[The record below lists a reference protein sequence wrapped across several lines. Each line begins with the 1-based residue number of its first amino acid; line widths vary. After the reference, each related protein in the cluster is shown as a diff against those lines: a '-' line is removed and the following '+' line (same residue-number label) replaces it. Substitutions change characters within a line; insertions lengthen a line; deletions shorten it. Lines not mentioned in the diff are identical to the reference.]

1 MKSVFRLLLL
11 ICLLTACTSE
21 KKKKDLYSY
30 IPEEASIVIKSNGLQ
45 SLVSNIENNHFLQQ
59 LNKTPLFNELANKTS
74 LLNHLNN
81 QGETIIS
88 FLKDNNNTL
97 QYAVLTRFND
107 SIFKLDSIPNHSL
120 ETITTQNQTFKKATV
135 NKQVLYTTIKDSIF
149 IGATS
154 QELLLSS
161 IKGQPNSNKT
171 LLKTA
176 SNNSQL
182 SVYID
187 EKKTKMFS
195 DFFVED
201 TLRNSKLTE
210 FSLIDINLEQDEL
223 LFNGITKATDSTKSL
238 IHVFNGTTPQKNDIQ
253 RVTPSNSDG
262 FLSLT
267 FNNFNTFHENLKR
280 YQKPDTLNLDKTLFG
295 SITEVGVIF
304 QGNKQAIVLNSLDE
318 TTTSQAISLNKQHIE
333 TYRSIDIFSFNQPT
347 LFKNTFYPFIND
359 TKANKYI
366 VLDNFF
372 VFSNNT
378 EVLQNII
385 ANYQNNTTLSDKS
398 YFKNITEKLSDESSL
413 LISANTTHLN
423 DVLKR
428 SISEKAIIKND
439 NYKWATIQFINDN
452 NFAHIHGIIKKN
464 KAKAAEASVIEEFN
478 IKLNER
484 LLNTPQFVKNHVTK
498 EKEIVVQDI
507 KNNLYLI
514 SNKGKVLWK
523 KQLPGAILG
532 KINQIDMYKNGRLQL
547 AFATSNRVHVIDRNG
562 NDVKPFPIKFNDQI
576 TQPLSVFDYDNNK
589 KYRLLIT
596 QGKDI
601 FMIDAKGKTVK
612 GFTFKSA
619 NSAIIHQPQHIRIG
633 RKDYIIL
640 KTNDKLYILDRTGK
654 TRITPKKQYNYSNQA
669 VYEYQNNFA
678 TTTKNGILVTID
690 QKGNTASRDLNLT
703 DRHYLTTTIKTLVAQ
718 SENRLTIKNKTLEMD
733 YGNYT
738 APEIFYLYD
747 KIYVAITD
755 LQTNKIHLFDSSAK
769 YIDNFPVYGAS
780 KIELDNIDKDRN
792 LEFVTKGSDNSIL
805 IYQIN

>member
-1 MKSVFRLLLL
+1 MKSVFHLLLC
-11 ICLLTACTSE
+11 ICLLTACTS
-21 KKKKDLYSY
+21 KKEKKDLYSY

-45 SLVSNIENNHFLQQ
+45 NLFSNLENNHFLQQ

-88 FLKDNNNTL
+88 FSEDNNNTL
-97 QYAVLTRFND
+97 QYAVLTKFND
-107 SIFKLDSIPNHSL
+107 SIFKLDAIPNHSI
-120 ETITTQNQTFKKATV
+120 ETITTKNQTLKKATID
-135 NKQVLYTTIKDSIF
+135 KQVLYTTIKDSIF
-149 IGATS
+149 IGATT

-161 IKGQPNSNKT
+161 IKGHSNNNKT

-176 SNNSQL
+176 TNNSQL
-182 SVYID
+182 SVFID
-187 EKKTKMFS
+187 ENKTQFFS

-201 TLRNSKLTE
+201 TLKYKFTE

-238 IHVFNGTTPQKNDIQ
+238 ISVFNGTTPQKNDLYK
-253 RVTPSNSDG
+253 VTPSNSDG
-262 FLSLT
+262 FLSIT
-267 FNNFNTFHENLKR
+267 FNDFTTFHKNLTH
-280 YQKPDTLNLDKTLFG
+280 YQTPDTLNLDKTLFG
-295 SITEVGVIF
+295 SITEIGIIF
-304 QGNKQAIVLNSLDE
+304 QGSKQALVLNSLDE

-333 TYRSIDIFSFNQPT
+333 TYRSIDILSFNEPK
-347 LFKNTFYPFIND
+347 LFKNTFYPFINY

-372 VFSNNT
+372 VFSDDI

-423 DVLKR
+423 RILKR
-428 SISEKAIIKND
+428 SLSEKAIIKND
-439 NYKWATIQFINDN
+439 DYKWATVQFINDN

-464 KAKAAEASVIEEFN
+464 KVKAAEASVTEEFN

-514 SNKGKVLWK
+514 SNKGKILWK

-547 AFATSNRVHVIDRNG
+547 TFATANKVHVIDRNG

-596 QGKDI
+596 QDKDI

-619 NSAIIHQPQHIRIG
+619 NSAIVHQPQHIRIG

-755 LQTNKIHLFDSSAK
+755 LQTNKIHLFDSNAK
-769 YIDNFPVYGAS
+769 SIDNFPVYGAS